1 MNMLSGNRLQFC
13 SGARLFSGGIW
24 AQRGQMTVEL
34 AVTIPVLLA
43 AVGIA
48 INLMVFLGDCARFD
62 RLAAEAVRV
71 EAASPGYG
79 SYGITARAQAAQT
92 LLAQSF
98 AEQQYLS
105 ISVEATAGSTG
116 DESMQGAQSWQG
128 TDGSQSTRGS
138 QGTDGATFSLLPHQE
153 TFVCTLRYRPWGF
166 GDSFFGIKFSGIE
179 HTRSYVIDPFRPGVL
194 L

>member
-1 MNMLSGNRLQFC
+1 MSMLFGNRH
-13 SGARLFSGGIW
+13 RLWSEIKLRTDADW

-62 RLAAEAVRV
+62 RVAAEAVRI

-79 SYGITARAQAAQT
+79 SYGITARAQAVQA
-92 LLAQSF
+92 LLEASF
-98 AEQQYLS
+98 VEQEYLS
-105 ISVEATAGSTG
+105 ISVEATAGSSG
-116 DESMQGAQSWQG
+116 SEPAQEAQGPQAAQDSFR
-128 TDGSQSTRGS
+128 TDGI
-138 QGTDGATFSLLPHQE
+138 TFSLLPHQE
-153 TFVCTLRYRPWGF
+153 TFVCTMKYRPWGF
-166 GDSFFGIKFSGIE
+166 GDSFFGIKFSGIV
-179 HTRSYVIDPFRPGVL
+179 HTRSYVIDSFRPGVL